1 MTTDVTGPEQL
12 KHFLAELGQRCVEPA
27 NFYLFGGSAM
37 ILLGA
42 GRYTGDIDYTI
53 QATHAEALRKLINAV
68 AEEFD
73 LDVEESIPADFMP
86 LPENS
91 EDRHRLIGQFGP
103 LTTYILDPYSMAVM
117 KIDRSFKTDL
127 QDVQFLVQAN
137 IISLSQLGQCIED
150 VASRYH
156 EPKTLRQKFNSFKQ
170 MFIA

>member
-1 MTTDVTGPEQL
+1 MTTNVTGPEQL
-12 KHFLAELGQRCVEPA
+12 RHFLAELGQRCPEPA

-42 GRYTGDIDYTI
+42 GRYTGDIDFTI
-53 QATHAEALRKLINAV
+53 QAPHLETLRQLIATV

-73 LDVEESIPADFMP
+73 LEAEESIPSEFMP

-91 EDRHRLIGQFGP
+91 EERHRLIGQFGP

-127 QDVQFLVQAN
+127 QDVQFLIQAN
-137 IISLSQLGQCIED
+137 IIDLAKLEQCIED
-150 VASRYH
+150 VARRYD
-156 EPKTLRQKFNSFKQ
+156 EPKTLRQKLNTFKQ
-170 MFIA
+170 TLK